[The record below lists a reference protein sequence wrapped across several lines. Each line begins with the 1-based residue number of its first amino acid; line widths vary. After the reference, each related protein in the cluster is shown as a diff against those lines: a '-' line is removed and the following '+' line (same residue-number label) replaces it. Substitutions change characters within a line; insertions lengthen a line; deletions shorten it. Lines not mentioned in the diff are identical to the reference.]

1 MDTPI
6 LNEHKQNCDSASAE
20 GNSVCIL
27 PSGSNFAEGK
37 QGYPPMHSGEQNH
50 EFKIIKGKTYR
61 YDDEFKKK
69 GTCSS
74 VRISRKYIK

>member
-37 QGYPPMHSGEQNH
+37 QEYPPMHSGEFDTSPTN
-50 EFKIIKGKTYR
+50 KPRYNASIICT
-61 YDDEFKKK
+61 
-69 GTCSS
+69 
-74 VRISRKYIK
+74 IA

>member
-1 MDTPI
+1 MDRPI

-37 QGYPPMHSGEQNH
+37 QKYPPMHKGEFDTSPIFQL
-50 EFKIIKGKTYR
+50 
-61 YDDEFKKK
+61 
-69 GTCSS
+69 
-74 VRISRKYIK
+74 